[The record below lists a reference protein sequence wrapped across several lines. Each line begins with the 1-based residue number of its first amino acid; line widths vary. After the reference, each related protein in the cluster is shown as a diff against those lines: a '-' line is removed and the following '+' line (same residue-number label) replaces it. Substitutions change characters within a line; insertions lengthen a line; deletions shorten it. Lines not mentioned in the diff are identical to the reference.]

1 MRGKISILISIFSK
15 VVTAIFLFTSI
26 HHVILYG
33 LTTVFRIQD
42 ILFIL
47 LIGFLSALLYLPF
60 LFENNFSKGMMI
72 ILQAA
77 YFIAINAI
85 VLFIGFKQNWI
96 RFSSSSSIIGLELII
111 IAVYVIT
118 MLVSYKIDFNTA
130 EKMNQ
135 ILVERKNK
143 K

>member
-15 VVTAIFLFTSI
+15 VVSAIFLFTSI

-33 LTTVFRIQD
+33 LTTVFRMQD

-60 LFENNFSKGMMI
+60 LFENNFSKVMMI

-77 YFIAINAI
+77 YFIVINAI

-96 RFSSSSSIIGLELII
+96 RFESKSSVIGLEII
-111 IAVYVIT
+111 IIVVYVIT
-118 MLVSYKIDFNTA
+118 MLVSYKLDYNTA
-130 EKMNQ
+130 EKMNDM
-135 ILVERKNK
+135 LEKRKNQK
-143 K
+143 